1 MADYSIAELPVG
13 VGYLGI
19 APMPGRDGFYPSD
32 FNTIL
37 RWDAS
42 IVLSMTPM
50 RELRY
55 CKADRLGD
63 DLAAAGVAWHHLPVA
78 DFGAPDDAVALR
90 WKTAASEVLASLGEG
105 GRVFTHCY
113 GGCGRADMA
122 ALRLMVEA
130 GENAPD
136 ALLRL
141 RAVRPC
147 AVQTE
152 GQFAWAAA
160 GKSLLPNNKR

>member
-1 MADYSIAELPVG
+1 MADYRIAELALG
-13 VGYLGI
+13 GGYLGI
-19 APMPGRDGFYPSD
+19 APMPGRSGSYASD
-32 FNTIL
+32 LNVIL
-37 RWDAS
+37 RWNADV
-42 IVLSMTPM
+42 VLSMTPM
-50 RELRY
+50 RELQH
-55 CKADRLGD
+55 CKADALGE
-63 DLAAAGVAWHHLPVA
+63 DLAAAGVIWHHLPVS

-90 WKTAASEVLASLGEG
+90 WKTAASEALATLGGG

-113 GGCGRADMA
+113 GGCGRAGMA

-152 GQFAWAAA
+152 DQFAWAAA
-160 GKSLLPNNKR
+160 GKILTSKWKR